1 MSLGSLVA
9 RPFSLMD
16 AANVR
21 LAVPIDRPLTLN
33 KAVSWLTLIRSSIS
47 MFGLKENANIAS
59 IITLSFY

>member
-59 IITLSFY
+59 IMTLSFY

>member
-1 MSLGSLVA
+1 MA

-21 LAVPIDRPLTLN
+21 LAVPIDRPLTSK
-33 KAVSWLTLIRSSIS
+33 KAVSRLILIRSSIS
-47 MFGLKENANIAS
+47 MFGLKENASIAS